1 MKKLTILFILSILF
15 TLPSCNKLPMNGKL
29 DGMWQLIQID
39 TKEGSNHDVKEQR
52 LYYSVQL
59 KLITLRGMGGSSY
72 ILGRFEHSGNSLS
85 LYDFRTGGS
94 EQPCTLENLKPYGLY
109 SLEPKFEVEKLTG
122 SEMVL
127 KSEESTLYFRKF

>member
-1 MKKLTILFILSILF
+1 MKKSAILFILATILS
-15 TLPSCNKLPMNGKL
+15 LSSCDKLPMNGKL

-59 KLITLRGMGGSSY
+59 KLITLRGMSGSKY
-72 ILGRFEHSGNSLS
+72 ILGRFEHSDNTLS
-85 LYDFRTGGS
+85 LFDFRTGGD
-94 EQPCTLENLKPYGLY
+94 EKPCVLSDLEPYGLY
-109 SLEPKFEVEKLTG
+109 SLEPKFEVVKLTG
-122 SEMVL
+122 KEMIL